1 MSELNSLKA
10 RVSSND
16 VILSGISKK
25 KQDPLT
31 EKCEKVNGEIHD
43 INCKMEKI
51 EQDME
56 SNTSTI
62 NSLYERLLA
71 LERYSRDFNL
81 RFYKIPEHTFGTND
95 LLFLSAL
102 GLLKNYSRIPSSVI
116 IHHDIK

>member
-1 MSELNSLKA
+1 M
-10 RVSSND
+10 
-16 VILSGISKK
+16 LSGISKK

-43 INCKMEKI
+43 INCKVEKI

-81 RFYKIPEHTFGTND
+81 RFYNSGAHVWNERSSISIRSRPTKK
-95 LLFLSAL
+95 LF
-102 GLLKNYSRIPSSVI
+102 KNSLFSHYSSRY
-116 IHHDIK
+116 